1 MQAII
6 KTVNAAGLAE
16 IADFLAVNLKRY
28 QFDRDALNAWAT
40 EAEFQ
45 LAEGNTAT
53 IEIKAQ
59 DSIHGRTQE
68 YTISDAGLDS
78 ENVEIDE

>member
-6 KTVNAAGLAE
+6 KKVNAIGLAE
-16 IADFLAVNLKRY
+16 ISAFLEANHKHY
-28 QFDRDALNAWAT
+28 CFDRDALNARAA

-45 LAEGNTAT
+45 LAEGNPAS
-53 IEIKAQ
+53 IEIKAM
-59 DSIHGRTQE
+59 DSIYGRTQE
-68 YTISDAGLDS
+68 FTVSDAGLDS